1 MTMPRYALPNVDT
14 IHQTKLDNGITVL
27 VYENP
32 VVESV
37 VIYGSLLTGSV
48 FEPLNRSGIASM
60 TANAL
65 LRGTTSRDF
74 ESLHSELE
82 DIGAELDTSTSKYRT
97 TFSGR
102 ALAEDFSTLL
112 DVFVDSIR
120 NPLFDADEIAE
131 ERSKRI
137 TELNFAHQDTR
148 YMAARTFRRTLYPD
162 THPFHYSTYGSL
174 ETLPNIHA
182 EDLRAFHEA
191 QYGPQGMII
200 VVVGAVS
207 AENATAIIEAKLGD
221 WQNPQQADYPTLVTL
236 HPPQAITTVKTP
248 IAGKTQADVMIGSLG
263 PSRYAE
269 DYIPVQISN
278 SILGEFG
285 MMGRVGNVIRE
296 QLGLAY
302 YAYSR
307 LDGGEGQGAW
317 AITAGVAPENLD
329 LTIEKARE
337 EIRLLTTELVSQED
351 LEDNQSYFTGR
362 LPLRLESNFG
372 LATTI
377 HSIVQYDL
385 GLDYLTRYHDT
396 IFSLTPE
403 DILVA
408 TQNYLHPDK
417 LIISI
422 AG

>member
-1 MTMPRYALPNVDT
+1 MTMPRYALPNADT
-14 IHQTKLDNGITVL
+14 IHETKLDNGITVL

-74 ESLHSELE
+74 ETLHSELE

-102 ALAEDFSTLL
+102 ALAEDFSTLIN
-112 DVFVDSIR
+112 VFVDSLK
-120 NPLFDADEIAE
+120 NPLFDADEVAE

-148 YMAARTFRRTLYPD
+148 YMTARTFRRTLYPE

-174 ETLPNIHA
+174 ETLPTIDA
-182 EDLRAFHEA
+182 DDLRAFHEK
-191 QYGPQGMII
+191 QYGPKGMII

-207 AENATAIIEAKLGD
+207 AENATAIISDKLGD
-221 WQNPQQADYPTLVTL
+221 WQNPQQVDYPKLATLYA
-236 HPPQAITTVKTP
+236 PQGTEIVKTP

-263 PSRYAE
+263 PSRYAD
-269 DYIPVQISN
+269 DYIPAQIAN

-317 AITAGVAPENLD
+317 TITAGVAPENID

-337 EIRLLTTELVSQED
+337 EIRLLTTELVSVED
-351 LEDNQSYFTGR
+351 LEDNQFYFTGR

-385 GLDYLTRYHDT
+385 GLDYLTRYHDM
-396 IFSLTPE
+396 IFGLTRE
-403 DILVA
+403 DILMA

-417 LIISI
+417 LIISV

>member
-1 MTMPRYALPNVDT
+1 MKVQRFALPNAKT
-14 IHQTKLDNGITVL
+14 IHETKLANGITVL

-32 VVESV
+32 AVESV
-37 VIYGSLLTGSV
+37 VIYGSLLTGSI
-48 FEPLNRSGIASM
+48 FEPLTRTGIASM

-74 ESLHSELE
+74 ETLHSELE

-102 ALAEDFSTLL
+102 ALAEDFSTLV
-112 DVFVDSIR
+112 DVFADSLR
-120 NPLFDADEIAE
+120 NPLFDANEVDE

-148 YMAARTFRRTLYPD
+148 YMAARTFRQNLYPD

-174 ETLPNIHA
+174 KTLA
-182 EDLRAFHEA
+182 EINADDLRAFHHA
-191 QYGPQGMII
+191 QYGAKGMII
-200 VVVGAVS
+200 VIVGAVS
-207 AENATAIIEAKLGD
+207 AENATAIVNDKLGD
-221 WQNPQQADYPTLVTL
+221 WHNPKQADIPALPSLYA
-236 HPPQAITTVKTP
+236 PQASNSINTAIV
-248 IAGKTQADVMIGSLG
+248 GKTQADVMIGTLG

-269 DYIPVQISN
+269 DFIPAQIAN

-285 MMGRVGNVIRE
+285 MMGRIGNVIRE

-317 AITAGVAPENLD
+317 SITAGVAPENID

-337 EIRLLTTELVSQED
+337 EIQRLTTELVSLED

-372 LATTI
+372 LAATI
-377 HSIVQYDL
+377 HSMVQYDL
-385 GLDYLTRYHDT
+385 SLDYLMRYHDT
-396 IFSLTPE
+396 IFGLTRE
-403 DILVA
+403 DILA
-408 TQNYLHPDK
+408 AAQNYLHPDK
-417 LIISI
+417 LIISV

>member
-1 MTMPRYALPNVDT
+1 MTMPRYALPNADT

-120 NPLFDADEIAE
+120 NPLFDADEVAE

-148 YMAARTFRRTLYPD
+148 YMAARAFRRTLYPD

-182 EDLRAFHEA
+182 DDLRAFHEA

-207 AENATAIIEAKLGD
+207 AENATTIIEDKLGN
-221 WQNPQQADYPTLVTL
+221 WQNPRQADYPTLATL
-236 HPPQAITTVKTP
+236 HPPQAITTAKTP

-269 DYIPVQISN
+269 DYIPVQIAN

-329 LTIEKARE
+329 LTIERACE

>member
-1 MTMPRYALPNVDT
+1 MTMPRYALPNADT
-14 IHQTKLDNGITVL
+14 IHHTKLNNGITVL

-174 ETLPNIHA
+174 ETLPNIYA
-182 EDLRAFHEA
+182 DDLRAFHQA

-207 AENATAIIEAKLGD
+207 ADNATTIIEDKLGD
-221 WQNPQQADYPTLVTL
+221 WQNPHQADYPTLATL
-236 HPPQAITTVKTP
+236 HPPQSIQTVKTP
-248 IAGKTQADVMIGSLG
+248 IVGKTQADVMIGSLG

-269 DYIPVQISN
+269 DYVPVQIAN